1 MRAELDEQ
9 TLIDRVAARMH
20 ENGWDDASSATPSL
34 DSDNSMDSDV
44 DDPPS
49 PQINEVQMDCDSP
62 EVKELMLSDDEQS
75 AGDDDDDLAARRR
88 AMAEAQARLQRP
100 LHPRVAAI
108 TPGWLRM
115 APVMDVWVQYE
126 DIDEQVSFVVAMLS
140 GTYRDMNRRRGDGDN
155 TPYKLIPFHDGVMPS
170 DPKHGLPALSDY
182 EIMKGLSGEQLKAYC
197 RGYDLVP
204 VPRLL
209 KDRRNWLEVW
219 IGVEASQ
226 RLPEE
231 HRH

>member
-1 MRAELDEQ
+1 
-9 TLIDRVAARMH
+9 
-20 ENGWDDASSATPSL
+20 
-34 DSDNSMDSDV
+34 
-44 DDPPS
+44 
-49 PQINEVQMDCDSP
+49 MDCDSP

-140 GTYRDMNRRRGDGDN
+140 GTYRVSA
-155 TPYKLIPFHDGVMPS
+155 TFFPPP
-170 DPKHGLPALSDY
+170 PP
-182 EIMKGLSGEQLKAYC
+182 
-197 RGYDLVP
+197 P
-204 VPRLL
+204 
-209 KDRRNWLEVW
+209 W
-219 IGVEASQ
+219 
-226 RLPEE
+226 
-231 HRH
+231 